1 MADVVVDLIPSMLG
15 LLVTPAAIAGAILLL
30 STARPFAN
38 AAAFMGGF
46 LVAYAVIA
54 AIVVTVALVRSEP
67 LLSARAKATVE
78 IAVGAALLLLAVT
91 LIARRHNRP
100 RARRARKSFV
110 ARLDEAT
117 PPFAFGAGLA
127 LAIINPNIP
136 ILVAGLAVVAA
147 ADAGQVLGAVL
158 LVLAAVAGMLIPILW
173 RWLAPESAPGP
184 LGRVKSWIGAHDRAI
199 NITVLLV
206 FGITFAVKGL
216 VGL

>member
-1 MADVVVDLIPSMLG
+1 MGDLVVDLIPSMLG

-38 AAAFMGGF
+38 AMAFTAGF
-46 LVAYAVIA
+46 LLAYGIIA
-54 AIVVTVALVRSEP
+54 AIVVTVAAARSEP

-78 IAVGAALLLLAVT
+78 CVVGMVLLLLALT
-91 LIARRHNRP
+91 LIARRANRP
-100 RARRARKSFV
+100 RARRAKKSFA

-147 ADAGQVLGAVL
+147 SDTGHVLGAGL
-158 LVLAAVAGMLIPILW
+158 LVLAAISGMLIPILW
-173 RWLAPESAPGP
+173 RWLAPRSAPGR
-184 LGRVKSWIGAHDRAI
+184 LDRVKTAISAHDRAI

-206 FGITFAVKGL
+206 FGTTFTMKGL
-216 VGL
+216 IGL